1 MRKSSVLAAATVALV
16 LAVPAVG
23 KAQARPDLSGTWSL
37 VEPGAAERLQPFPDG
52 FLAVGGQDGFNPRVI
67 IKQTP
72 TELRI
77 ESYAFHQDPQVVAY
91 KLNGME
97 TTFTG
102 PAGTTKATATW
113 DGAKLV
119 ITAKRT
125 FSSPLGDIGI
135 DTREVYYLID
145 GVLTLDRTETTQA
158 GSTRKRARY
167 SKATS

>member
-1 MRKSSVLAAATVALV
+1 MRKSLVLAATVALV
-16 LAVPAVG
+16 LVVPAVG
-23 KAQARPDLSGTWSL
+23 KAQAKPDLSGTWSL

-52 FLAVGGQDGFNPRVI
+52 FMAVGGQDGFTPRVI

-77 ESYAFHQDPQVVAY
+77 ESSAFHQDLQIAAY
-91 KLNGME
+91 KLNGTE
-97 TTFTG
+97 TIFSG
-102 PAGTTKATATW
+102 PAGTTMAKAMW
-113 DGAKLV
+113 DGAKVV

-125 FSSPLGDIGI
+125 FSSPLGDISI
-135 DTREVYYLID
+135 DTKEVYYLID